1 MGYSYGYGYGHT
13 WKIRKKRGAAAA
25 PAPMT
30 VMLTAPL
37 EGAALSGTVTLT
49 AVGSGGTPPYYGV
62 QFLRDGTSGTG
73 EGGVDLGVD
82 ITPPYSITWDS
93 NTAANGPH
101 LLQTALFSGDF
112 SAFAFDEISVTVA
125 NAALGGGILLE
136 SETNG
141 WATDFLYA
149 TDANRVALKAAGVIT
164 YYAVNSFYQNAGTSP
179 KMVYDVSGVLG
190 WSPHNYVRMS
200 ETFDNATNWVAENCT
215 IAVNAIAA
223 PDGTLT
229 ADKLVEN
236 SANGSHDLQQGGIP
250 SITGQM
256 SVYAKAA
263 GRTRILIYDATSGTG
278 YGFDLT
284 TGTTFAVSG
293 IPPGSATIQDAGNG
307 WWRCSLACVG
317 ATTIGVYTCNGTIY
331 SYAGDGVS
339 GVYLWGAQVNK
350 GSVPTAYLPTTT
362 TARVG
367 LALDYDPVTHAARG
381 LLCEPQATNLCLQ
394 SAAGRTGFAW
404 SGNGSTYT
412 PAQPDPS
419 GGNEALLVVTNAN
432 LGINVG
438 QQVNIGVTAGQ
449 VYTGSCWCKGTAGQQ
464 IYFYPDSAIASSQV
478 VVTFTGRWQR
488 VSKSFTAVAT
498 NAYLTLERYDRI
510 GSAHLPDVTFTIW
523 GGQFEAGTVATS
535 YIPTLAATVTRAA
548 DQVSVTPASINYSAT
563 AGSWWVETYLMGGAG
578 DEWIIGSSTAASPML
593 YNLGGVTIRDGTQ
606 IYIPPGPAITNN
618 INKLMSAFTTGSRAI
633 TYNGQAPVTDTGTV
647 TNLLSQSYVGF
658 GSSTGGSG
666 NALGYIR
673 RVRYVPRR
681 PTNAEMQTQTT
692 TLPYT
697 GTIAS
702 QVMVTA
708 AAASTGASA
717 SFTPPANST
726 LVAFVSARGGTS
738 ATATTLVDSL
748 GSVWTKIGDYQGPQS
763 TAFIITG
770 IYKLAIGAAPAART
784 VTASATVTGV
794 SMGSGCQVISC
805 TGTIGG
811 LNNTQVGTSTV
822 GPLSLTV
829 SGVSILSYY
838 IRQTTASSIVV
849 PTGYTELGGGAHIQY
864 NNMTASVAY
873 DLTSPGNQNWNGGGN
888 AMAWAVEIT
897 G

>member
-1 MGYSYGYGYGHT
+1 
-13 WKIRKKRGAAAA
+13 
-25 PAPMT
+25 
-30 VMLTAPL
+30 MLTAPL

-93 NTAANGPH
+93 NTAANGAH
-101 LLQTALFSGDF
+101 LLQVGLISGDF
-112 SAFAFDEISVTVA
+112 SGFALDEINVTVA

-141 WATDFLYA
+141 FATDFLYA
-149 TDANRVALKAAGVIT
+149 TDAQRVALKAAGVIT

-362 TARVG
+362 AARVG

-394 SAAGRTGFAW
+394 SQTFDNAFWAKQAGTVSANAVAAPDGTTTADGYIPGSGSVDSHLSETGVSFTVSQPYTVSFYVKNGTLGNNWLQMLIDPAANISTYFNLSTGSVGTVSGSATSRTITAVGGGWFRVVVAFTAANSAFGIYFAPRGADGGGTVT
-404 SGNGSTYT
+404 GNGTS
-412 PAQPDPS
+412 PA
-419 GGNEALLVVTNAN
+419 
-432 LGINVG
+432 
-438 QQVNIGVTAGQ
+438 
-449 VYTGSCWCKGTAGQQ
+449 Y
-464 IYFYPDSAIASSQV
+464 Y
-478 VVTFTGRWQR
+478 
-488 VSKSFTAVAT
+488 
-498 NAYLTLERYDRI
+498 
-510 GSAHLPDVTFTIW
+510 IW
-523 GGQFEAGTVATS
+523 GAQVEAGTVATS
-535 YIPTLAATVTRAA
+535 PIPTLAATVTRAF
-548 DQVSVTPASINYSAT
+548 DNYQCSSASINHSVT
-563 AGSWWVETYLMGGAG
+563 AGSWWADVTVQVVSSTQRIIGYQDGSAPLYLGGATAFNSYAVSG
-578 DEWIIGSSTAASPML
+578 ALAIKTVPSILGSHKVASAFQAAD
-593 YNLGGVTIRDGTQ
+593 I
-606 IYIPPGPAITNN
+606 AITADG
-618 INKLMSAFTTGSRAI
+618 LV
-633 TYNGQAPVTDTGTV
+633 PVTDTGST
-647 TNLLSQSYVGF
+647 LAL
-658 GSSTGGSG
+658 SSTPTVYFGGWGGSE
-666 NALGYIR
+666 LMTGYIR
-673 RVRYVPRR
+673 KVRYLPRR
-681 PTNAEMQTQTT
+681 PTNTELQTQTT

-708 AAASTGASA
+708 AAASAGPSA

-726 LVAFVSARGGTS
+726 LIAFVSARGGGS
-738 ATATTLVDSL
+738 ATATSLTDSL
-748 GSVWTKIGDYQGPQS
+748 GNTWTKLGDYLGPPT
-763 TAFIITG
+763 TAFMVTG
-770 IYKLAIGAAPAART
+770 IYTLAIGASPVART
-784 VTASATVTGV
+784 VTATATIATTSLGI
-794 SMGSGCQVISC
+794 GCQVISC
-805 TGTIGG
+805 TGTIG
-811 LNNTQVGTSTV
+811 
-822 GPLSLTV
+822 SLTNAQFSPSSTGTITLTV
-829 SGVSILSYY
+829 PGVSVLSYY
-838 IRQTTASSIVV
+838 VRQTTATAIVV
-849 PTGYTELGGGAHIQY
+849 PTGYTELGGAHINY
-864 NNMTASVAY
+864 NNMSASVAY

-888 AMAWAVEIT
+888 AMVWAVEIT

>member
-1 MGYSYGYGYGHT
+1 
-13 WKIRKKRGAAAA
+13 
-25 PAPMT
+25 MT

-93 NTAANGPH
+93 NTAANGAH
-101 LLQTALFSGDF
+101 LLQVGLISGDF
-112 SAFAFDEISVTVA
+112 SGFALDEINVTVA

-141 WATDFLYA
+141 FATDFLYA
-149 TDANRVALKAAGVIT
+149 TDAQRVALKAAGVIT

-190 WSPHNYVRMS
+190 WSPHNLCLQS
-200 ETFDNATNWVAENCT
+200 QTFE
-215 IAVNAIAA
+215 AVFWGTANVIKTADVIAA
-223 PDGTLT
+223 PDGTIT
-229 ADKLVEN
+229 ADSLVG
-236 SANGSHDLQQGGIP
+236 ANGF
-250 SITGQM
+250 TGVHRVESLTGSLTIGTTYTF
-256 SVYAKAA
+256 SVYAKPK
-263 GRTRILIYDATSGTG
+263 GFNFLSLQVWDSSFHGYVFNIATGVMT
-278 YGFDLT
+278 
-284 TGTTFAVSG
+284 
-293 IPPGSATIQDAGNG
+293 ATIGTPNSYAITALPGG
-307 WWRCSLACVG
+307 WYRLCVTRTTN
-317 ATTIGVYTCNGTIY
+317 ATTLYTDVVISNNGTDP
-331 SYAGDGVS
+331 STTTGDGVS
-339 GVYLWGAQVNK
+339 GAYVWGAQLNLGTVA
-350 GSVPTAYLPTTT
+350 TAYLPTTT